1 MPKINSYGIVD
12 TPLLTDKL
20 IGTDVG
26 GTPENQTKNFTVEQL
41 GETLGGV
48 FANTTTTVT
57 PAQMFDAN
65 ANPITLVSAPGEN
78 KTIEPQRVVIYFPYN
93 SVAYNATANF
103 TIRMGGIDYFIWDDS
118 ASTGGINATSNYVI
132 TLAPQYNPL
141 IPTQQTLASGA
152 FSPYPGNNTL
162 TLAGTLLP
170 TVGDTTFQVKV
181 TYRILNVGT
190 TI

>member
-1 MPKINSYGIVD
+1 MPKISSYGIVD

-20 IGTDVG
+20 IGTDVAS
-26 GTPENQTKNFTVEQL
+26 TPPNQTKNFTVAQL
-41 GETLGGV
+41 GEALGM
-48 FANTTTTVT
+48 ANVTITVT

-65 ANPITLVSAPGEN
+65 LNPITLVEAPGEG
-78 KTIEPQRVVIYFPYN
+78 KIIEPERVVIYFVYN
-93 SVAYNATANF
+93 SVAYNATADF
-103 TIRMGGIDYFIWDDS
+103 TVRMGGIDYFIWDDGG
-118 ASTGGINATSNYVI
+118 ATGGINATDNYVI
-132 TLAPQYNPL
+132 TLAPQYNPVV
-141 IPTQQTLASGA
+141 PTQQTLASGA
-152 FSPYPGNNTL
+152 FSPYPGNNPL

>member
-1 MPKINSYGIVD
+1 MPKINSYATVD

-26 GTPENQTKNFTVEQL
+26 GTPANQTKNFTVEQL
-41 GETLGGV
+41 GGTLGWS
-48 FANTTTTVT
+48 NTTTTIT

-65 ANPITLVSAPGEN
+65 ANPITLVEAPGEG
-78 KTIEPQRVVIYFPYN
+78 KTIEPMRVVIYFKYN

-103 TIRMGGIDYFIWDDS
+103 TIRMGGIDYFIWILS
-118 ASTGGINATSNYVI
+118 SVNITANYVWS
-132 TLAPQYNPL
+132 LQPQYDPVS
-141 IPTQQTLASGA
+141 PTQQTLASGG
-152 FSPYPGNNTL
+152 FNPYGGNNPL
-162 TLAGTLLP
+162 QLYGTLLP

-181 TYRILNVGT
+181 TYRTLNVGT